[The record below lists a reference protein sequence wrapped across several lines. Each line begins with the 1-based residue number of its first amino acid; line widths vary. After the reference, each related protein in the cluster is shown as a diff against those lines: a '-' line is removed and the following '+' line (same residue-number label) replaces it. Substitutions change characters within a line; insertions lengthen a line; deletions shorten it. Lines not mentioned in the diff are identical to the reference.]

1 MILVILIGRVNIR
14 FYINN
19 VKKGRIARL
28 PCKWYLLE
36 VPDAVVT
43 AEALLLAVHQ
53 QEVVGRRA
61 VRQVVAALLA
71 AVHDQAVGPAVH
83 VETRVAADLVS
94 HRLEA
99 HLVAN
104 LQLGGGVGGA
114 NRSRRA
120 RSGQCTKLTFSHFH
134 D

>member
-1 MILVILIGRVNIR
+1 M
-14 FYINN
+14 
-19 VKKGRIARL
+19 A
-28 PCKWYLLE
+28 
-36 VPDAVVT
+36 

-61 VRQVVAALLA
+61 VGQVVAALLA

-104 LQLGGGVGGA
+104 LQRGGGNKIETDEQKLSVHK
-114 NRSRRA
+114 
-120 RSGQCTKLTFSHFH
+120 TKLAFSHFR